1 VPGAFRLIARI
12 GPRVEK
18 SRHASLEEAVAAV
31 EARVG
36 VTGRRQHRRE
46 VLGRT
51 YDPDEQVTGRFE
63 LRGPGRVR
71 GGVDVRGDGTA
82 QAYRGWLRKEPID
95 PLPGE
100 TAGDALR
107 RALQR

>member
-1 VPGAFRLIARI
+1 MPGAFRLTARI
-12 GPRVEK
+12 GPRVDK
-18 SRHASLEEAVAAV
+18 SQHASLEEAVAAV
-31 EARVG
+31 EARLG
-36 VTGRRQHRRE
+36 VTGRQHRRE

-63 LRGPGRVR
+63 LRGPGGVR
-71 GGVDVRGDGTA
+71 GGVDVRGDGSA
-82 QAYRGWLRKEPID
+82 QAYRGWLRKEPVE

-100 TAGDALR
+100 TPGDALR

>member
-1 VPGAFRLIARI
+1 VLKARI

-18 SRHASLEEAVAAV
+18 TRHASLDEAVREV
-31 EARVG
+31 ESRLGAPG
-36 VTGRRQHRRE
+36 RQHRRE

-51 YDPDEQVTGRFE
+51 YDPDQQVTGRFE
-63 LRGPGRVR
+63 VRGPGGVR
-71 GGVDVRGDGTA
+71 GGVDVRGDGSA
-82 QAYRGWLRKEPID
+82 QAYRGWLRKEPVD

-100 TAGDALR
+100 TAGEALR